1 MKPWLC
7 RRKRNLLNGGFDV
20 TRRRLRRL
28 TSSSSSLSWVGAR
41 SKTKLLK
48 FAVYTFIF
56 RPMFASLR
64 RDSSRARERRAS
76 SGKYG
81 SIEGDEKRLVYLV
94 AAPRWLPGQRRKKFH
109 GVGRKRSRVYLGRFR
124 RGIFYFKTG
133 KFREEPIVPSE
144 DAGTSIRS
152 GCLRYGTW
160 EGGSRVDA
168 LIVQHREIGFVF
180 GYRWWVV
187 LGLCWLVVSNGSLQ
201 AMMLQAEVL
210 LKRYSSSKTLFAT
223 ENCRMA
229 IWAWYCIN
237 ILHKLYFTS
246 FGIFDT
252 IN

>member
-20 TRRRLRRL
+20 TRRRLRRP

-94 AAPRWLPGQRRKKFH
+94 AAPRWLPGQQRKKFH

-144 DAGTSIRS
+144 DGRHEHPLGLFALRYMGGWLESWCVDCSTSWNWIRFWIQMMAGTR
-152 GCLRYGTW
+152 
-160 EGGSRVDA
+160 
-168 LIVQHREIGFVF
+168 
-180 GYRWWVV
+180 VV
-187 LGLCWLVVSNGSLQ
+187 L
-201 AMMLQAEVL
+201 A
-210 LKRYSSSKTLFAT
+210 R
-223 ENCRMA
+223 
-229 IWAWYCIN
+229 CIE
-237 ILHKLYFTS
+237 
-246 FGIFDT
+246 G
-252 IN
+252 